1 MYTNYVFSA
10 AVFGKW
16 KQQARAL
23 KRSIGLPHH
32 QALDQVAIAKG
43 FDNWHH
49 VVTEAKLNQLSET
62 AYRSGL
68 VVAYDIKDAMDS
80 WMPDDTFVDDLRVLD
95 FCRDDIFAWYRRTD
109 DEADEEERAA
119 IPKDPAEYREDFEEW
134 LNNVYLFRYCGS
146 ALPATPTKVLPLLN
160 KRCFF
165 SPMFFWFRGRFIEPF
180 RDLAVNGVLD
190 MSGKT
195 EPMNSNATSSE
206 GDALDS

>member
-10 AVFGKW
+10 AIFGKW

-23 KRSIGLPHH
+23 KRSNALPHH

-49 VVTEAKLNQLSET
+49 VVTEAKLNHLSET

-80 WMPDDTFVDDLRVLD
+80 WRSDDDFVDDLRVLD
-95 FCRDDIFAWYRRTD
+95 FCRDDIFAWYQRTD
-109 DEADEEERAA
+109 DEADEEGRAA
-119 IPKDPAEYREDFEEW
+119 IPRDPAEYEEDFQEW
-134 LNNVYLFRYCGS
+134 LHNVYFFRYCGS
-146 ALPATPTKVLPLLN
+146 ALPATPTKVLPLLDE
-160 KRCFF
+160 RCFF
-165 SPMFFWFRGRFIEPF
+165 APMFFWFPGRFIEPF

-195 EPMNSNATSSE
+195 EPMSRTATSSKD
-206 GDALDS
+206 DALDS